1 MERINMQNFQYP
13 RHLKTF
19 EKLSPTRAVI
29 NGREVTLFCANDYLG
44 LAMHPEVISAAKEA
58 SESSGFGA
66 GSAPLISGHSI
77 YHENLRKE
85 IADFKSAKSSL
96 LFGSGYLANTGIIP
110 ALAKEGDIIFSDRL
124 NHASIID
131 GCRLSKEEVNVYG
144 HNDHA
149 GLKKLLAEKTGYKT
163 RLIVTEGVFSM
174 DGDIAP
180 LPELVRL
187 AGEYNALL
195 MVDEAHSTG
204 VLGSTGR
211 GIFEH
216 FRLSAGADIIQMGTL
231 GKALGSY
238 GAFAAGSPE
247 TIDQLINSARSFI
260 FSTALPSPACAASSA
275 ALRVLLDEPERLARM
290 HDNARMLRDGLKKS
304 GFKVTG
310 GGTPIIPVIVGGAEA
325 AVKLSCALLDA
336 GFYAPAIRPPTV
348 PEGQCRIR
356 FTVSAAHEHSQIE
369 ALLGAVEKL

>member
-1 MERINMQNFQYP
+1 LQIPYKRFLKITERI
-13 RHLKTF
+13 
-19 EKLSPTRAVI
+19 SPTRAVI
-29 NGREVTLFCANDYLG
+29 DGLEVTLFCTNDYLG
-44 LAMHPEVISAAKEA
+44 LAMHPTVIAAAKEA
-58 SESSGFGA
+58 SENYGFGA
-66 GSAPLISGHSI
+66 GSAPLISGHSR

-85 IADFKSAKSSL
+85 IAGFKSAGSAL

-131 GCRLSKEEVNVYG
+131 GCRLSGAEVNIYG

-149 GLKKLLAEKTGYKT
+149 GLKKLLSEKSGHKK

-180 LPELVRL
+180 LPEIVRL
-187 AGEYNALL
+187 AEEYNTLL

-204 VLGSTGR
+204 VLGNTGR
-211 GIFEH
+211 GLFEH
-216 FRLSAGADIIQMGTL
+216 FKLSADPFVIQMGTL

-238 GAFAAGSPE
+238 GAFAAANAE
-247 TIDQLINSARSFI
+247 TIDLLINSARSFI

-275 ALRVLLDEPERLARM
+275 ALRVLRNEPERLARLR
-290 HDNARMLRDGLKKS
+290 DNACMLRDGLKKC
-304 GFKVTG
+304 GFKVT
-310 GGTPIIPVIVGGAEA
+310 GGTPIIPVIVGEA
-325 AVKLSCALLDA
+325 NKAVKLSSALLDA

-348 PEGQCRIR
+348 PEGECRIR
-356 FTVSAAHEHSQIE
+356 FTVSAAHEPSEIE

>member
-1 MERINMQNFQYP
+1 LQNFKYP
-13 RHLKTF
+13 RYLKTF
-19 EKLSPTRAVI
+19 KRLTPTRAVI
-29 NGREVTLFCANDYLG
+29 DVREVTLFCSNDYLG
-44 LAMHPEVISAAKEA
+44 LAMHPKVISAVKEA
-58 SESSGFGA
+58 SENYGFGA
-66 GSAPLISGHSI
+66 GSAPLISGHTG

-85 IADFKSAKSSL
+85 IADFKSTESSL
-96 LFGSGYLANTGIIP
+96 LFGSGYLANAGIIP
-110 ALAKEGDIIFSDRL
+110 ALAGEGDIIFSDRL

-131 GCRLSKEEVNVYG
+131 GCRLSGAEVHIYE

-149 GLKKLLAEKTGYKT
+149 GLEKLLSLKSGYIK

-180 LPELVRL
+180 LPEIVRISK
-187 AGEYNALL
+187 EYNTLL

-211 GIFEH
+211 GLFEH
-216 FRLSAGADIIQMGTL
+216 FKLTAASSVIQMGTL

-238 GAFAAGSPE
+238 GAFAAGDAE
-247 TIDQLINSARSFI
+247 IIDLLINNARSFI

-275 ALRVLLDEPERLARM
+275 ALRVLQDEPERLSRL
-290 HDNARMLRDGLKKS
+290 HDNACMLRDGLKKS

-310 GGTPIIPVIVGGAEA
+310 GGTPIIPVIVGGADE
-325 AVKLSCALLDA
+325 AVKLSGALLDA

-348 PEGQCRIR
+348 PEGECRIR
-356 FTVSAAHEHSQIE
+356 FTVSAAHEPSEIE
-369 ALLGAVEKL
+369 ALLIALEKL

>member
-1 MERINMQNFQYP
+1 MQDFQYP

-19 EKLSPTRAVI
+19 ERLSPTRATI
-29 NGREVTLFCANDYLG
+29 DGREVTLFCANDYLG
-44 LAMHPEVISAAKEA
+44 LAMHPEVISAAEEA
-58 SESSGFGA
+58 SENHGFGA
-66 GSAPLISGHSI
+66 GSAPLISGHSG
-77 YHENLRKE
+77 YHENLRRE
-85 IADFKSAKSSL
+85 IADFKSAASSL

-131 GCRLSKEEVNVYG
+131 GCRLSKAEVNVYG

-149 GLKKLLAEKTGYKT
+149 GLKKLLSEKKGHKK
-163 RLIVTEGVFSM
+163 RVIVTEGIFSM
-174 DGDIAP
+174 DGDIAT
-180 LPELVRL
+180 LPELARL
-187 AGEYNALL
+187 SEEYDALL

-216 FRLSAGADIIQMGTL
+216 FNLSAGADIIQMGTL

-247 TIDQLINSARSFI
+247 IIDLLINSARSFI
-260 FSTALPSPACAASSA
+260 FSTALPAPACAASSA
-275 ALRVLLDEPERLARM
+275 ALKVLSTEPERLARM

-310 GGTPIIPVIVGGAEA
+310 GATPIIPVIVGGADE
-325 AVKLSCALLDA
+325 AVKLSGALLDA

-356 FTVSAAHEHSQIE
+356 FTVSAAHERSQIE
-369 ALLGAVEKL
+369 ALLGTVERL

>member
-1 MERINMQNFQYP
+1 MELINMQEFQYP

-19 EKLSPTRAVI
+19 ERLSPTRAVI
-29 NGREVTLFCANDYLG
+29 DGREVTLFCTNDYLG
-44 LAMHPEVISAAKEA
+44 LAAHPEVIAAAKEA
-58 SESSGFGA
+58 SENSGFGA
-66 GSAPLISGHSI
+66 GSAPLISGHTP
-77 YHENLRKE
+77 YHENLRKD
-85 IADFKSAKSSL
+85 IADFKSAASSL

-110 ALAKEGDIIFSDRL
+110 ALAKEGDVIFSDRL

-131 GCRLSKEEVNVYG
+131 GCRLSKAEVSIYN

-149 GLKKLLAEKTGYKT
+149 GLRELLSLKSGYKN

-174 DGDIAP
+174 DGDIVP
-180 LPELVRL
+180 LPEIVRL
-187 AGEYNALL
+187 AEKYNALL

-216 FRLSAGADIIQMGTL
+216 FRLSAESSVLQMGTL

-238 GAFAAGSPE
+238 GAFAAGNAGI
-247 TIDQLINSARSFI
+247 IDLLTNSARSFI

-275 ALRVLLDEPERLARM
+275 ALKVLHDEPERLMRL

-304 GFKVTG
+304 GFKITG
-310 GGTPIIPVIVGGAEA
+310 GGTPIIPVIVGDAKE
-325 AVKLSCALLDA
+325 AVKLSGALIGA
-336 GFYAPAIRPPTV
+336 GFYAPAIKPPTV
-348 PEGQCRIR
+348 PEGGCRIR
-356 FTVSAAHEHSQIE
+356 FTVSAAHERSQIE
-369 ALLGAVEKL
+369 ALLGAVSNL

>member
-1 MERINMQNFQYP
+1 LQYKRSVKVVERISAN
-13 RHLKTF
+13 
-19 EKLSPTRAVI
+19 RAVI
-29 NGREVTLFCANDYLG
+29 NGREVALFCTNDYLG
-44 LAMHPEVISAAKEA
+44 LAMHPEVISAAKQA
-58 SESSGFGA
+58 SENGFGA
-66 GSAPLISGHSI
+66 GSAPLISGHTR
-77 YHENLRKE
+77 YYENLQRE
-85 IADFKSAKSSL
+85 IADFKSTGSSL

-110 ALAKEGDIIFSDRL
+110 AIAKEGDIIFSDRL

-131 GCRLSKEEVNVYG
+131 GCRLSGAEVNIYG

-149 GLKKLLAEKTGYKT
+149 GLKKLLSEKSGYKK
-163 RLIVTEGVFSM
+163 RLIVTESVFSM

-180 LPELVRL
+180 LPEIVRL
-187 AGEYNALL
+187 AEEYNALL
-195 MVDEAHSTG
+195 MIDEAHSTG

-216 FRLSAGADIIQMGTL
+216 FKLSTGTEVIQMGTL

-238 GAFAAGSPE
+238 GAFAAGNAE
-247 TIDQLINSARSFI
+247 TIDMLINNARSFI
-260 FSTALPSPACAASSA
+260 FSTALPSSACAASSA
-275 ALRVLLDEPERLARM
+275 ALKVLQDEPERLSRL
-290 HDNARMLRDGLKKS
+290 HDNARLLRDGLKKS

-325 AVKLSCALLDA
+325 AVKLSGALLDA

-348 PEGQCRIR
+348 PEGECRIR
-356 FTVSAAHEHSQIE
+356 FTVSAAHEPSEIE